1 MYTFYV
7 SDPIHPGALAELGKM
22 GDVHLGFG
30 PDAVQYTAVREDVD
44 AVLLRA
50 ETFSSEVIAA
60 SPKLKIIAR
69 HGVGTDNVDID
80 AATAHGIWVTTTPG
94 SNSRA
99 VAEHVFALL
108 LSLARRTPTAT
119 NGVAAGG
126 WTDLKPQL
134 NGFELGGR
142 TLGLLGFGNIARIVA
157 DIAHGFGMTVN
168 VSDPFLTEKAVAQA
182 GARLVSLDDLIE
194 NSDVISLHVP
204 LTDSTAHMIDESALR
219 RMRPGAFLINTS
231 RGGLI
236 DEAAL
241 ATVLADGHLGGAAL
255 DVLSG
260 ESIDM
265 KDPLPYTA
273 LAEQLDTLPNLII
286 TPHVAGQTDKAFEA
300 AGYGAVECIRQV
312 LSNRTPA
319 HAVNDLPTA
328 VTADR

>member
-1 MYTFYV
+1 
-7 SDPIHPGALAELGKM
+7 
-22 GDVHLGFG
+22 
-30 PDAVQYTAVREDVD
+30 
-44 AVLLRA
+44 
-50 ETFSSEVIAA
+50 
-60 SPKLKIIAR
+60 
-69 HGVGTDNVDID
+69 
-80 AATAHGIWVTTTPG
+80 
-94 SNSRA
+94 
-99 VAEHVFALL
+99 
-108 LSLARRTPTAT
+108 
-119 NGVAAGG
+119 
-126 WTDLKPQL
+126 
-134 NGFELGGR
+134 
-142 TLGLLGFGNIARIVA
+142 
-157 DIAHGFGMTVN
+157 
-168 VSDPFLTEKAVAQA
+168 
-182 GARLVSLDDLIE
+182 
-194 NSDVISLHVP
+194 
-204 LTDSTAHMIDESALR
+204 
-219 RMRPGAFLINTS
+219 MRPGAFLINTS

-319 HAVNDLPTA
+319 HAVNDLPSA